1 MADEK
6 RFPDDLRERWNMLSD
21 GLIRSFAWKYGF
33 DRCGIDPDDIVQETK
48 IRLWKVL
55 ENGRDIDYIAAYV
68 RKIVDSVIIEQLD
81 RRTRERT
88 AIDAERARIFSD
100 RHQGSNPPG
109 RFEPELADIVRE
121 ALPGL
126 GASRRAVLQLT
137 IAGFSIMEIASL
149 KGWTLKKTYH
159 LYERG
164 LKDIR
169 RILAPK
175 GALS

>member
-1 MADEK
+1 MEDGRK
-6 RFPDDLRERWNMLSD
+6 NPDDPRERWAALSD

-33 DRCGIDPDDIVQETK
+33 DRFGIDADDLVQETK

-55 ENGRDIDYIAAYV
+55 ENGRDIEYIAAYV

-81 RRTRERT
+81 RRTHERS
-88 AIDAERARIFSD
+88 AIDAERARIFSE
-100 RHQGSNPPG
+100 RQRAPCPPG
-109 RFEPELADIVRE
+109 RPRMELADTVRE

-126 GASRRAVLQLT
+126 SASRRAVLQLT
-137 IAGFSIMEIASL
+137 ISGFSIMEIASL

-169 RILAPK
+169 KILTLK
-175 GALS
+175 GSLP